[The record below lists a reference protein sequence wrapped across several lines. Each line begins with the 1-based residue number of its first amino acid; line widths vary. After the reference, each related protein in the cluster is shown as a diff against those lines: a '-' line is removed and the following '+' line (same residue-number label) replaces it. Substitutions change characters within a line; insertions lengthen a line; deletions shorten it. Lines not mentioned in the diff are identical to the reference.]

1 MRKKALVISAVLL
14 VLFGIIFAVKLNKS
28 KVEDIYYSVQDNLSE
43 KTENSELKT
52 APESTAE
59 THTQIDICIP
69 SEEEKSENQQI
80 TAPPESYKPKY
91 IPATESENEST
102 TEKPTSA
109 EVLKQEYKKTDK
121 THFVRSYCY
130 PTKTAY
136 PYIVVIKSTEELK
149 SYYDD
154 NKTVWYFDSKPNGDD
169 SVSFNEAI
177 KKYDNEFFKENALI
191 FVVTEEGS
199 GSVRY
204 SDVTIDGNTIKVRKY
219 CPEVYTCDMA
229 YWHIIIELPKTDP
242 IFSQK
247 KLNVEISE

>member
-14 VLFGIIFAVKLNKS
+14 VLFGIIIAVKLNKS

-69 SEEEKSENQQI
+69 SEEDKSESQQI
-80 TAPPESYKPKY
+80 TSSPKSDKPKY

-102 TEKPTSA
+102 TEKSTSA
-109 EVLKQEYKKTDK
+109 EVLKQEYNKTDK

-130 PTKTAY
+130 TTKTAY

-204 SDVTIDGNTIKVRKY
+204 TDVKIDGDTVKVKKHK
-219 CPEVYTCDMA
+219 PEVFTCDMA
-229 YWHIIIELPKTDP
+229 YWQIIIELPKTDP

>member
-1 MRKKALVISAVLL
+1 MRKKALVILAVILVLL
-14 VLFGIIFAVKLNKS
+14 GVFFALKLNKG
-28 KVEDIYYSVQDNLSE
+28 KVEDIYYSVQNSLSE
-43 KTENSELKT
+43 KTEKGEMKT
-52 APESTAE
+52 EPESTEE
-59 THTQIDICIP
+59 TYKQIDICIP
-69 SEEEKSENQQI
+69 SEEDKIENQQI

-91 IPATESENEST
+91 TPAIKAENEST
-102 TEKPTSA
+102 TEKITSA
-109 EVLKQEYKKTDK
+109 EVLEQEYNKTDK
-121 THFVRSYCY
+121 IHFVRSYRQT
-130 PTKTAY
+130 TKTAY
-136 PYIVVIKSTEELK
+136 PYTVVIKSTEELK

-247 KLNVEISE
+247 KFNVEISE

>member
-28 KVEDIYYSVQDNLSE
+28 KVEDIYYSVQDNLLE

-69 SEEEKSENQQI
+69 SEEDKIESQQV

-91 IPATESENEST
+91 TPAIKAENEST
-102 TEKPTSA
+102 TEKTTSA
-109 EVLKQEYKKTDK
+109 EVLEQEYNKNDK
-121 THFVRSYCY
+121 IHFVRSYRQT
-130 PTKTAY
+130 TKTAY

-199 GSVRY
+199 GSIRY
-204 SDVTIDGNTIKVRKY
+204 TDVNIDGSTIRAKKHK
-219 CPEVYTCDMA
+219 PEVYTCDMA

-242 IFSQK
+242 AFSQK
-247 KLNVEISE
+247 KFNVEISE